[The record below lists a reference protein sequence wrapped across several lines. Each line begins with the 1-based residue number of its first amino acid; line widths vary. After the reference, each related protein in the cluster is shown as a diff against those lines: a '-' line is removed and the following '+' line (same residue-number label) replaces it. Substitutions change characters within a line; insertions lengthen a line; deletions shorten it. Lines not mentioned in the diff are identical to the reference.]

1 MFMQGLSVEFIPGK
15 PFFVL
20 VDIKGRYTRTLS
32 QKISQ
37 KASFGQAY
45 ACIRLQYNTLQDVF

>member
-1 MFMQGLSVEFIPGK
+1 MIMQGLLVEFYSRK

-20 VDIKGRYTRTLS
+20 VDIKGRYTRTGY

-37 KASFGQAY
+37 KASFGQAF
-45 ACIRLQYNTLQDVF
+45 ACIRL

>member
-1 MFMQGLSVEFIPGK
+1 MFMQGLTVEFYSRK

-20 VDIKGRYTRTLS
+20 VDIKGRYTHTLS

-37 KASFGQAY
+37 KASFGQAS
-45 ACIRLQYNTLQDVF
+45 ACIKL

>member
-1 MFMQGLSVEFIPGK
+1 MFMQGLSVEFYSRK

-20 VDIKGRYTRTLS
+20 VDIKGRYTHTLS

-37 KASFGQAY
+37 KASFGQAS
-45 ACIRLQYNTLQDVF
+45 ACIILQYNTLQAVF